1 MHLSM
6 NIYNKMSVRQ
16 NGLKTLR
23 EETRKR
29 FPNAIPEEILILLM
43 DSPRLYHIEV
53 MADLVGHVCFRTKIM
68 IEIDKEKPL
77 ILHIDQHRDLLQ
89 LPQFLQDILKD
100 RFALILGG

>member
-6 NIYNKMSVRQ
+6 NIYNDTSARQ

-29 FPNAIPEEILILLM
+29 FPNTIPEEILIALM
-43 DSPRLYHIEV
+43 DAPTLYQIQV
-53 MADLVGHVCFRTKIM
+53 MSDLVGHVCFRTKIM
-68 IEIDKEKPL
+68 IEIDETKPL
-77 ILHIDQHRDLLQ
+77 ILHIDKHEHLLK
-89 LPQFLQDILKD
+89 LPQFLQEVLRE